1 MNDYE
6 NLWEEFDREIDQT
19 FQECERDKREFFSD
33 LYVDFQRDGIEYLNR
48 KNNNS
53 AICLMYEAFIYFL
66 LQEDYKKCGYIRS
79 LLNSYSNY
87 RFQKY
92 TSLRKRMG

>member
-1 MNDYE
+1 MKNDE
-6 NLWEEFDREIDQT
+6 NLWEEFEREINQT
-19 FQECERDKREFFSD
+19 LDECERNKREFFND

-48 KNNNS
+48 KENNS

-66 LQEDYKKCGYIRS
+66 LQEEYKRCGYIRS

-87 RFQKY
+87 RFQKF
-92 TSLRKRMG
+92 TSIRK

>member
-1 MNDYE
+1 MSQRREYRI
-6 NLWEEFDREIDQT
+6 NLT
-19 FQECERDKREFFSD
+19 
-33 LYVDFQRDGIEYLNR
+33 DFQLRILRDGIKELRAQRDCDAVSKSEYKNILTSIERAEYLNR
-48 KNNNS
+48 KENNS

-79 LLNSYSNY
+79 LLNSYSNF

-92 TSLRKRMG
+92 